1 MLVDAKRKFTAMAG
15 CKEDLVGIEEL
26 KEGKEK
32 NEGEQDPIMKQT
44 FLTIL
49 LSYYFKRGGTPD

>member
-1 MLVDAKRKFTAMAG
+1 MAG
-15 CKEDLVGIEEL
+15 CKEDLVGIVEL